1 MNILIINQPLNNRG
15 DEAAHKGLIRS
26 ILQCVAEVKIRVL
39 FLGANQ
45 NSIAQFAVASE
56 QVEYINEKN
65 SHRLVWGY
73 LSQISQLAGLLWL
86 SNLHPNFRRLKRY
99 YQWADII
106 VCAPGGI
113 CMGGFQSW
121 GHLFY
126 LQLAKH
132 MHKPLAYYGRSF
144 GPFPT
149 AKWKNRRFKAISM
162 KMLHYFSYLSI
173 RDKKTEEL
181 AKQLRIDYV
190 STVDSAFL
198 DLPRV
203 TIPQAITQQIGANK
217 YFVFVP
223 NLLIWH
229 YAYRFRVTES
239 ELLNFYGDIVHM
251 IFQRHPDFKAVLL
264 PQTFNYTTAQDNDI
278 NFFRSFAAFIKDSR
292 ITVIEDIYSSDIQ
305 QAVIAQSEFVIGARY
320 HSVVFAI
327 NNAVPFIALGY
338 EHKIAGLLETLGK
351 SECMVDIQERICS
364 SEGRKEMLEE
374 FSRKFS
380 YLSAD
385 KQAKEKAK
393 AISQT
398 AFTHFYNWLSNHF
411 KQ

>member
-1 MNILIINQPLNNRG
+1 MNILVINQPLNNRG

-26 ILQCVAEVKIRVL
+26 ILYNVSDLKIRVL

-45 NSIAQFAVASE
+45 DSIAQFAVASE
-56 QVEYINEKN
+56 RVEYINAKN
-65 SHRLVWGY
+65 SYKFVWGY
-73 LSQISQLAGLLWL
+73 LSQISQLTGLLWL
-86 SNLHPNFRRLKRY
+86 LNLHPNFWRLKQY

-121 GHLFY
+121 GHLLY

-132 MHKPLAYYGRSF
+132 FRKPLAYYGRSF

-162 KMLHYFSYLSI
+162 KMLHYFSFLSI

-181 AKQLRIDYV
+181 AEHLKIPYT

-198 DLPRV
+198 DLPTV
-203 TIPQAITQQIGANK
+203 SIPQTIIQQIGTNE

-229 YAYRFRVTES
+229 YAYRAKVTEV
-239 ELLNFYGDIVHM
+239 ELLGFYKDIVQL
-251 IFQRHPDFKAVLL
+251 IFQRYPDYKTVLL
-264 PQTFNYTTAQDNDI
+264 PQTFNYGTEQGDDI
-278 NFFRSFAAFIKDSR
+278 NFFRRFAAFMNDPR

-305 QAVIAQSEFVIGARY
+305 QAIIARSQFVIGARY

-327 NNAVPFIALGY
+327 NNTVPFIALSY

-351 SECMVDIQERICS
+351 QDCMVNIQEQICS
-364 SEGRKEMLEE
+364 PQGRKEILDE
-374 FSRKFS
+374 FSRKIQN
-380 YLSAD
+380 LSAD
-385 KQAKEKAK
+385 KQAMGRAK

-398 AFTHFYNWLSNHF
+398 AFGQFYNWLS
-411 KQ
+411 K